1 MAAWL
6 RVLAAKLR
14 DLWHGRS
21 IDRELSEEMLLHREL
36 LTERFLQQGMSLEDA
51 SAAAQRQYGNSTLL
65 QQRHY
70 EERPFLTLTTLWR
83 DLRFGARQLRR
94 NPLLTGIAITSLA
107 LGIGANTAIFTA
119 AKRVLFDTLPVAQP
133 HQLRLLTWT
142 SGPEQIVPPVWGDVW
157 SPESGGLESD
167 SFSYPVLEELR
178 KRTDAFQDLIAFK
191 DVAMTATADGHPE
204 VVVGEMISGDA
215 FRALGVAPIIGR
227 TLTAADDVEGGNP
240 PVAVI
245 SGGYWALRFGRSP
258 SVLGKSISLNGVPVT
273 VVGVMDARFDGLQ
286 MGTAARIFLPLT
298 LQPLVI
304 PRAQNGSVSLL
315 DNPQSWWV
323 QILARLRPDIPEKRA
338 EAEMD
343 VAMRQ
348 AALPSLSSTKDIDK
362 FHLKLEPGDRGEDD
376 LKGAFAR
383 PSYVLLAL
391 AALVLL
397 LACVN
402 LANLLLARAAT
413 RQREMSTRL
422 ALGASRWSIL
432 RQMLTESLLL
442 SVLGGVVG
450 LLLGWLGRNL
460 VPHLLRDA
468 AGPDSFRIDFDWRVV
483 LFTFGISLATGL
495 LFGLAPA
502 WQATRAGADTGLRDS
517 GHATANRHRLG
528 LDKGLVVLQIA
539 LSAILLMGAGLFART
554 LGNLSHIPLGFQA
567 DHLLLFRLNPPS
579 ARYTDAQ
586 GAALYRQLEQKL
598 AAIPGVRSVSMSN
611 IAIIGDG
618 HSGAI
623 FKVSGRPA
631 EQKPVRVQANGV
643 SVDFFRTMGIP
654 ILQGRAFSVHD
665 TPSSPRVAVINR
677 ALARKF
683 FPNENPVGRI
693 FETDPEDVEGPV
705 EIVGVAADTRYA
717 DLRSETPPTFY
728 ASNGQKLRAGRMVI
742 ELRTAAEPGSV
753 LAQAR
758 TAVESLDRDLPL
770 MDVRTMTEQINT
782 TLTGE
787 RTFAQLTAG
796 FSVLA
801 LILATIGI
809 YGIMAYTVSRRTSEI
824 GLRIALGAPANLVL
838 GRVLREA
845 LVMTVAGIFIGVA
858 VAVWLTRF
866 FSSMLYGLKAADPI
880 TLAGTALV
888 LAVIA
893 IVAAFAPARRA
904 SRIDPIRALRHE

>member
-1 MAAWL
+1 
-6 RVLAAKLR
+6 
-14 DLWHGRS
+14 
-21 IDRELSEEMLLHREL
+21 
-36 LTERFLQQGMSLEDA
+36 
-51 SAAAQRQYGNSTLL
+51 
-65 QQRHY
+65 
-70 EERPFLTLTTLWR
+70 
-83 DLRFGARQLRR
+83 
-94 NPLLTGIAITSLA
+94 
-107 LGIGANTAIFTA
+107 
-119 AKRVLFDTLPVAQP
+119 
-133 HQLRLLTWT
+133 
-142 SGPEQIVPPVWGDVW
+142 
-157 SPESGGLESD
+157 
-167 SFSYPVLEELR
+167 
-178 KRTDAFQDLIAFK
+178 
-191 DVAMTATADGHPE
+191 
-204 VVVGEMISGDA
+204 
-215 FRALGVAPIIGR
+215 
-227 TLTAADDVEGGNP
+227 
-240 PVAVI
+240 
-245 SGGYWALRFGRSP
+245 
-258 SVLGKSISLNGVPVT
+258 
-273 VVGVMDARFDGLQ
+273 
-286 MGTAARIFLPLT
+286 
-298 LQPLVI
+298 
-304 PRAQNGSVSLL
+304 
-315 DNPQSWWV
+315 
-323 QILARLRPDIPEKRA
+323 
-338 EAEMD
+338 
-343 VAMRQ
+343 
-348 AALPSLSSTKDIDK
+348 
-362 FHLKLEPGDRGEDD
+362 
-376 LKGAFAR
+376 
-383 PSYVLLAL
+383 
-391 AALVLL
+391 
-397 LACVN
+397 
-402 LANLLLARAAT
+402 
-413 RQREMSTRL
+413 
-422 ALGASRWSIL
+422 
-432 RQMLTESLLL
+432 
-442 SVLGGVVG
+442 
-450 LLLGWLGRNL
+450 
-460 VPHLLRDA
+460 
-468 AGPDSFRIDFDWRVV
+468 
-483 LFTFGISLATGL
+483 
-495 LFGLAPA
+495 
-502 WQATRAGADTGLRDS
+502 
-517 GHATANRHRLG
+517 
-528 LDKGLVVLQIA
+528 VVLQIA

-893 IVAAFAPARRA
+893 IVAAFAAARRA